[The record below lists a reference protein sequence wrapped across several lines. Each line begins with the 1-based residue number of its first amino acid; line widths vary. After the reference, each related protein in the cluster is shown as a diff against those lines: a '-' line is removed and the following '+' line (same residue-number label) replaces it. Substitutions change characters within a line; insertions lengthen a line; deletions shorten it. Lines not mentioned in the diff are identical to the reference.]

1 MTFQSR
7 DFPTWLCYTT
17 IIHISCLLT
26 FTWFP
31 TSYIKIIWL
40 QVRRT
45 LSGRPL
51 RTLDAQEEA
60 VMLARK
66 LYMLDGYKRS
76 EVASHLSAK

>member
-1 MTFQSR
+1 MSVSYFIYLSSYQCYL
-7 DFPTWLCYTT
+7 LC
-17 IIHISCLLT
+17 
-26 FTWFP
+26 W
-31 TSYIKIIWL
+31 

-51 RTLDAQEEA
+51 GELDSQEEA